1 METRGG
7 DQEEERMGVAG
18 RARQGEHRPQFRR
31 GRTWAPKSD
40 NTVIQ
45 TRFMCSA
52 AECGR
57 VEAGGRKIFQL
68 SDP

>member
-1 METRGG
+1 ME
-7 DQEEERMGVAG
+7 EKMGVAV
-18 RARQGEHRPQFRR
+18 RARQGEHLLQLRI

-40 NTVIQ
+40 STEIQ

-57 VEAGGRKIFQL
+57 VEARAVFQP
-68 SDP
+68 SNP